1 MAGGE
6 IKYFNEMDLDED
18 GLLTRDEYVR
28 FAQMNEKTQKQEPP
42 VQDPVPPKSRRVSEI
57 ILVGRPADH
66 QPAAAS
72 CG

>member
-42 VQDPVPPKSRRVSEI
+42 VQDPVPPKK
-57 ILVGRPADH
+57 
-66 QPAAAS
+66 
-72 CG
+72 